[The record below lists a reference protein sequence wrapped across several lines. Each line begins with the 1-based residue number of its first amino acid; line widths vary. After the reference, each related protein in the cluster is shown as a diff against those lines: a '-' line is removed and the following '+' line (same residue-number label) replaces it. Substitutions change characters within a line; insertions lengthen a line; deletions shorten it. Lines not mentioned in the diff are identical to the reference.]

1 MQHHVFAAA
10 AASLDGRAVCLRP
23 DALPSLVA
31 QVSMALSLG
40 EDDAGPL
47 SRLVGNVLGRSG
59 PPRAARALALSSA
72 VEGGVA
78 TPYGYRVDG
87 VAVVR
92 IAGCLWQEA
101 WVFEWDG
108 KSYVIADGYDRILS
122 SVAEAVADGNAAAVL
137 LDVSSPG
144 GVVAGCFEAMDALAA
159 MTQRAGGPKPI
170 IAHVNDQACS
180 AAYGLISQ
188 ADRIV
193 AAGSSLSANI
203 GAYRMHYSFAE
214 MLARTGVKPTIIK
227 SHDLK
232 GGFHSDFPLDDA
244 AQALVQAE
252 VSHASSML
260 VDRVAAARGQ
270 SADAVNAHQAAW
282 FIAPTA
288 LAHGLIDEIAG
299 FATTLSALSAGF
311 SPAATAAPASQQETE
326 MKRSAVL
333 AAMKA
338 ANLSAQQQA
347 AVEAEL
353 PAEDE
358 TEDLSAA
365 EGDTPA
371 DAETDPAAAEGDPVD
386 PDTDAG
392 GEEDETPVDAKTAKA
407 ILTLPEAKGREAQ
420 AQQLA
425 FTAGMTVASA
435 KAILA
440 AGPRAGALGAAMSGR
455 DPKLTAAPSA
465 SGPQSDYEA
474 GRALGAQFS
483 TLKGRKPRA
492 A

>member
-23 DALPSLVA
+23 DAVPSLVA
-31 QVSMALSLG
+31 QVSMAMSLG
-40 EDDAGPL
+40 EDDGGPL

-59 PPRAARALALSSA
+59 PPRAARALALSNA
-72 VEGGVA
+72 VEGSIA
-78 TPYGYRVDG
+78 TPYGCRVDG
-87 VAVVR
+87 VAVIK

-122 SVAEAVADGNAAAVL
+122 SISEAVADGNASAVL

-144 GVVAGCFEAMDALAA
+144 GVVAGCFEAMDAVAA
-159 MTQRAGGPKPI
+159 LSQRAGGPKPI

-193 AAGSSLSANI
+193 AAGSSLSANV
-203 GAYRMHYSFAE
+203 GAMRMHYSFAE
-214 MLARTGVKPTIIK
+214 MLARGGIKPTIIK

-232 GGFHSDFPLDDA
+232 GGFHPDLPLDEA
-244 AQALVQAE
+244 SQALVQAE

-260 VDRVAAARGQ
+260 VARVAAARGQ
-270 SADAVNAHQAAW
+270 STDAINAHQAAW

-288 LAHGLIDEIAG
+288 LGHGLIDEIAG

-333 AAMKA
+333 AAMQA
-338 ANLSAQQQA
+338 ANLTAEQQA

-358 TEDLSAA
+358 TEDAAA
-365 EGDTPA
+365 EGDPA
-371 DAETDPAAAEGDPVD
+371 SGEPDPAAAEGDPVD
-386 PDTDAG
+386 PDTDAEG
-392 GEEDETPVDAKTAKA
+392 ADEAPVDAKTAKA
-407 ILTLPEAKGREAQ
+407 ILALPEAKGREAQ
-420 AQQLA
+420 AQTLA
-425 FTAGMTVASA
+425 FTAGMTVAGA
-435 KAILA
+435 RAILA
-440 AGPRAGALGAAMSGR
+440 AGPRGGALGAAMNGR
-455 DPKLTAAPSA
+455 DPKLSAAPSA
-465 SGPQSDYEA
+465 SGPQSDYDA
-474 GRALGAQFS
+474 GRELGAAFS
-483 TLKGRKPRA
+483 TLKGRKRRA